1 LISWGGSF
9 EHVGRD
15 EDDMVIENT
24 GVWMV
29 NRKKR
34 RVMRDAIRAAVFAI
48 AGVAVSAPLLAQS
61 AAQNPDA
68 ACAAKNEND
77 SAVVG
82 TVTFTAYQSNDG
94 ACLLVMSGG
103 NVVYRNALDSFEKF
117 TLGQPGD
124 PQYAIPAI
132 VNGTDVTGRGHPDM
146 IVSLFTGGAHCCTVH
161 YVFEIEPTAKLLAT
175 LNDSDD
181 DLAHFEQDPVDK
193 RYSYITADWTF
204 AYWPS
209 CFACSPSAL
218 VKLRWVDDGKGG
230 GFHLAMDKMQT
241 PAPPTAEWNKDLSAT
256 QKAVSAGSVDDIGQ
270 PLWGTVLNL
279 IYTAHSDLAWKFLD
293 SVEAK
298 AQEKPFPSLADF
310 CSLLKKSP
318 YWPDLQPTLKSPPAT
333 CINAAPAATK

>member
-1 LISWGGSF
+1 
-9 EHVGRD
+9 
-15 EDDMVIENT
+15 MVIENT

-218 VKLRWVDDGKGG
+218 VKLRWVDHGKGG

-298 AQEKPFPSLADF
+298 AQEKPYPSLADF